1 MKTYLALL
9 AIASVSAQCDCLTE
23 EQGLPPATFFTE
35 QGYAGDYG
43 NSCKAHDSAA
53 DYCQE
58 GGANFGEDW
67 CKASWCYVS
76 STNTCEPA
84 AQDSEWFA
92 DTEAYALQ
100 WAIAACAAEAAE
112 DSSVALYASA
122 FIATVAAVAASI

>member
-1 MKTYLALL
+1 MKISFTLL

-23 EQGLPPATFFTE
+23 EQGLPPAAFFTE

-67 CKASWCYVS
+67 CQASWCYVS

-84 AQDSEWFA
+84 AQDSLWFA
-92 DTEAYALQ
+92 DTDYALQ
-100 WAIAACAAEAAE
+100 WSTAACAADAE

-122 FIATVAAVAASI
+122 LIATVTAVAASI